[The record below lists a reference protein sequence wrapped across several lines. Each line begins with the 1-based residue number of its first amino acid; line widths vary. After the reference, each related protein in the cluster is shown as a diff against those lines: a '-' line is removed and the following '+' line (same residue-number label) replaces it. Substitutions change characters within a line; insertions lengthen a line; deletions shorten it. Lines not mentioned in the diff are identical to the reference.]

1 MSQTASSTA
10 APVEEKKTAA
20 TATAATTVP
29 KKIEDD
35 DDEFE
40 EFETEWNE
48 QDEDVEDKK
57 LWEDNWDDDQLSDFE
72 NQLRAELDA
81 KKTKGK

>member
-1 MSQTASSTA
+1 MSQT
-10 APVEEKKTAA
+10 EK
-20 TATAATTVP
+20 TTEKVSPSAVP

-48 QDEDVEDKK
+48 QDEDEEDKK
-57 LWEDNWDDDQLSDFE
+57 LWEDNWDDEISKFE
-72 NQLRAELDA
+72 NQLREELAA
-81 KKTKGK
+81 KKLK